1 MTSFLQPK
9 FFNNL
14 RLQKK
19 LGTIDD
25 KNTVDANKVSNQKEA
40 SETEVVQIESKY
52 VRFVTNYKPIHRG
65 GWADIV
71 NAMDSKLDFHKENK
85 RVFYD
90 ILEMEFRVKP
100 GKVQT
105 QQWIGILHILQYKNP
120 TDCIFSNPN
129 FIKSLRTCKGLITLA
144 PNLRDYALKKVKEY
158 NYNIPVYLIKH
169 PILFSDVPLFSF
181 EKYAQNLNKYIIQ
194 IGQQDR
200 KISSLGI
207 INSPGH
213 TKLWLTG
220 IKEMKEAQ
228 QRLNFEKR
236 EMGRVFPPFKMLYT
250 NTFDEY
256 DAFLSENV
264 VFLDFH
270 VAVANNTV
278 VECIL
283 RNTPLILN
291 KTESLIYY
299 LGKDYPL
306 FYTKLDEVPDLL
318 SLEKILE
325 ANIYLKNMDKTDI
338 TI

>member
-1 MTSFLQPK
+1 M
-9 FFNNL
+9 
-14 RLQKK
+14 
-19 LGTIDD
+19 
-25 KNTVDANKVSNQKEA
+25 
-40 SETEVVQIESKY
+40 
-52 VRFVTNYKPIHRG
+52 
-65 GWADIV
+65 
-71 NAMDSKLDFHKENK
+71 
-85 RVFYD
+85 
-90 ILEMEFRVKP
+90 
-100 GKVQT
+100 
-105 QQWIGILHILQYKNP
+105 
-120 TDCIFSNPN
+120 
-129 FIKSLRTCKGLITLA
+129 
-144 PNLRDYALKKVKEY
+144 
-158 NYNIPVYLIKH
+158 
-169 PILFSDVPLFSF
+169 LF
-181 EKYAQNLNKYIIQ
+181 NKYIIQ

-220 IKEMKEAQ
+220 IKDMKEAQ

-338 TI
+338 TIEYFLDSLRNILKSS